1 MTLARSLIH
10 CPTWKMLTVIEQNNF
25 SCTQDSQSRKCYA
38 RRKNNGLNFPVVI
51 QGLITWAT
59 LWWNRTNV
67 NLVHGDP
74 DSNTNFATESV
85 MKDKVHQ
92 TTQASI
98 FMSWKYELTMNWCT
112 MSSVNAHCAALPSLS
127 PATQKMRPL
136 HSSWPDHPFPG
147 LKAPAQLWNYTT
159 GLVPPVYLIP
169 LLLCRFTLNCYLVFC
184 TSHPLPPGCK
194 VMINSCPT

>member
-1 MTLARSLIH
+1 
-10 CPTWKMLTVIEQNNF
+10 
-25 SCTQDSQSRKCYA
+25 
-38 RRKNNGLNFPVVI
+38 
-51 QGLITWAT
+51 
-59 LWWNRTNV
+59 
-67 NLVHGDP
+67 
-74 DSNTNFATESV
+74 

-194 VMINSCPT
+194 VMINSCPTWWCFSSRLLHAHFNCPHLSPSTVSSSLALYLQLLLFFLLFQHFMFRFCIPMCV